1 MFKSFRLALAVTVLS
16 VAVGVGAVAP
26 PAQAYV
32 RYCGYAGGFSVSANS
47 VTSCPFAKNVARAY
61 AGGRKNPYVYSP
73 TTHRSYQMYCGRTS
87 YRTVVCRGGN
97 NAYVRLR
104 G

>member
-1 MFKSFRLALAVTVLS
+1 MLTSLRSALAVTVLS
-16 VAVGVGAVAP
+16 VAVGLGSTAP
-26 PAQAYV
+26 AAQAYL
-32 RYCGYAGGFSVSANS
+32 RYCGYSGGFSVSANN

-61 AGGRKNPYVYSP
+61 ARGSRNPYVYSP
-73 TTHRSYQMYCGRTS
+73 TTGRSYQMYCGRRS
-87 YRTVVCRGGN
+87 SRTVVCQGGN